1 MAEIQNLEIKKE
13 PLKNLA
19 TCKPTE
25 FVKQTVRIKKS
36 AEKWL
41 KATDI
46 MNIMQKKPEKLEK
59 LTDDMSAD
67 ERQAAFE
74 RNKEIADKLAKEKI
88 SKAFDAM
95 LEQNPAETLEILAL
109 SCFVEPEDVD
119 THTIDEYFSAWNA
132 MLNNSS
138 VLSFFISFIRL
149 ANKPI

>member
-1 MAEIQNLEIKKE
+1 MAEIQNQEIQKE

-36 AEKWL
+36 VEKWL

-59 LTDDMSAD
+59 LTDDMNTN
-67 ERQAAFE
+67 ERQAAFD
-74 RNKEIADKLAKEKI
+74 RNKEISDKLAKEKI
-88 SKAFDAM
+88 SKAFDA
-95 LEQNPAETLEILAL
+95 LFEQNPAETLEILAL
-109 SCFVEPEDVD
+109 SCFVEPEEVD
-119 THTIDEYFSAWNA
+119 THTIDEYFSAWNE

-149 ANKPI
+149 ANNPI